1 MAQALALLGL
11 SLFYY
16 PGDWRYNG
24 IIEKI
29 KETKFY
35 VKGSDYKMKYT
46 GRPPKYDNPED
57 MQKIIV
63 EYFNECAAEGKKP
76 TVSGLGYVL
85 GMSRKQLLEYENC
98 IDNDNLF
105 ARFDDGIKLGFR
117 NAIKDAKRF
126 IESCL
131 EDKLIN
137 GTTTPIGLIFALK
150 NNYGWVDKQEVVN
163 TNNSIEVKLE
173 D

>member
-1 MAQALALLGL
+1 
-11 SLFYY
+11 
-16 PGDWRYNG
+16 
-24 IIEKI
+24 
-29 KETKFY
+29 
-35 VKGSDYKMKYT
+35 MKYT

-63 EYFNECAAEGKKP
+63 KYFNQCDKEGKKP

-85 GMSRKQLLEYENC
+85 GLSRRQILEYENC
-98 IDNDNLF
+98 IDSDDVF
-105 ARFDDGIKLGFR
+105 KRFDDNVKLGFR
-117 NAIKDAKRF
+117 NSIKEAKRF

-137 GTTTPIGLIFALK
+137 GSTTPIGLIFALK
-150 NNYGWVDKQEVVN
+150 NNYGWVDKQEVVQ
-163 TNNSIEVKLE
+163 TNKEIKVELE